1 MALPLLRAGDMGFNC
16 KAVLFDKDGTLIDF
30 KYMWLEWSRY
40 VIDELSAA
48 AGLNIVQRGMLEQA
62 MGIDLAAW
70 HVDPKGPL
78 AGGSMTGLRG
88 SMLRM
93 LQTTGM
99 GEQESGTVLR
109 NVIRKSETTVDWEK
123 LANPVP
129 GLHELMDK
137 LHGRGFKLAV
147 VTADYST
154 RAKISLT
161 ALKLI
166 DCFDVVVGA
175 DNVENS
181 KPAPDLALL
190 ACRELGVEPGR
201 AVVVGDTP
209 RDILMARDAG
219 ACGIGVLSGVS
230 TWEQFTEVEADA
242 IIGSVADLGV

>member
-1 MALPLLRAGDMGFNC
+1 MPLLRADTVDFNC

-40 VIDELSAA
+40 VINELSPA
-48 AGLNIVQRGMLEQA
+48 AGLNDVQRGMLEKA
-62 MGIDLAAW
+62 MGIDLAGW
-70 HVDPKGPL
+70 YVDPHGPL
-78 AGGSMTGLRG
+78 AGGSMTGLRE

-93 LQTTGM
+93 LLTTGLS
-99 GEQESGTVLR
+99 EDDAARVLR
-109 NVIRKSETTVDWEK
+109 RVIRQSEIAMDWEK
-123 LANPVP
+123 LANPLP

-147 VTADYST
+147 VTADFST
-154 RAKISLT
+154 RARISLT

-166 DCFDVVVGA
+166 NCFDVVVGA

-181 KPAPDLALL
+181 KPAPDMALL
-190 ACRELGVEPGR
+190 ACRKLGVEPDR

-209 RDILMARDAG
+209 RDILMAKDAG

-230 TWEQFTEVEADA
+230 TREQFTEVEADA
-242 IIGSVADLGV
+242 IIGSVADLLV

>member
-1 MALPLLRAGDMGFNC
+1 MRAGGNDFNC

-40 VIDELSAA
+40 VIDEISAA
-48 AGLNIVQRGMLEQA
+48 AVLNAVQRGMLERA

-78 AGGSMTGLRG
+78 AGGSMTGMRE

-93 LQTTGM
+93 LQAIGM
-99 GEQESGTVLR
+99 GEHESDSLLH
-109 NVIRKSETTVDWEK
+109 NVIQKSEDAMDWEK
-123 LANPVP
+123 LATPVP

-147 VTADYST
+147 VTADSSG
-154 RAKISLT
+154 RARISLT

-175 DNVENS
+175 DNVKKS
-181 KPAPDLALL
+181 KPAPDMALL

-209 RDILMARDAG
+209 RDIVMARDAG

-230 TWEQFTEVEADA
+230 TREQFTEVQADA